1 MPRKKKDPNIPLQG
15 IDWESDEYKGEHP
28 LGISPNAK
36 VEMGTPF
43 RDEEPPE
50 GHYFGYHSTGA
61 GPETIL
67 KSGLKARNPLDD
79 LPEMTAKERRENTGA
94 WGVYYHDYPHT
105 EYGEHLYRLTIP
117 HGTRVAGDYDRM
129 GEGENVRRNVPAS
142 WITYMGHGAE
152 GRNPW
157 SDGHGRMGDGMTD
170 FHATNLPPEHC
181 PACIIEGVHAE
192 HMAKRRLSS
201 QFTEEA

>member
-1 MPRKKKDPNIPLQG
+1 
-15 IDWESDEYKGEHP
+15 
-28 LGISPNAK
+28 
-36 VEMGTPF
+36 
-43 RDEEPPE
+43 
-50 GHYFGYHSTGA
+50 
-61 GPETIL
+61 
-67 KSGLKARNPLDD
+67 
-79 LPEMTAKERRENTGA
+79 
-94 WGVYYHDYPHT
+94 
-105 EYGEHLYRLTIP
+105 
-117 HGTRVAGDYDRM
+117 M

-142 WITYMGHGAE
+142 WITYMGHGTQ

-170 FHATNLPPEHC
+170 FHATNLPPEQC